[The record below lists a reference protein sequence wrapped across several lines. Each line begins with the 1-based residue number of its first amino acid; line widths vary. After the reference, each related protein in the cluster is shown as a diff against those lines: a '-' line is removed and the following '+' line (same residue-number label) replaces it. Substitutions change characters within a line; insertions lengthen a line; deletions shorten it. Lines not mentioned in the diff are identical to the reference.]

1 MNRKP
6 KVYSH
11 PHFAPQKIPLG
22 NHRLEHCQTKINT
35 TSTSPIVLDATI
47 VETQKQPPGIEITQ
61 SLDVG
66 ITTTRVE
73 TFIAPTMDVVRRGIL
88 NWIHNKDG

>member
-1 MNRKP
+1 
-6 KVYSH
+6 
-11 PHFAPQKIPLG
+11 
-22 NHRLEHCQTKINT
+22 
-35 TSTSPIVLDATI
+35 VLNVTI

-73 TFIAPTMDVVRRGIL
+73 TFIAPTMDVVRRGIS
-88 NWIHNKDG
+88 N